1 MLPTPTARLTLTAA
15 AVLALSPSLRAQTSS
30 EAAALDTVVITGKGF
45 EQRAFD
51 TPYSAS
57 VVDAE
62 ALRNG
67 GPMVNLSE
75 ALARVPGLTVA
86 NRSNYAQDL
95 QINSRGY
102 GARASFGVRGLRL
115 YTDGIPASMPDGSG
129 QVSHFDLAGA
139 QRVEVLRGPFSALYG
154 SSSGGVIALYSAPVR
169 ERAVQLDG
177 DLGDDGMRQLRATI
191 EAPLSATPGRGFDLR
206 ASVSRFE
213 TDGFRPQSEAERTLG
228 NVRLGWTGE
237 RDTVVLQF
245 NHVDQPAD
253 DPLGLTR
260 AQFDADPYQTNTIAL
275 PQEAI
280 GQAGRFD
287 TRKTVEQTQA
297 GLNWR
302 RRFENAGPLQES
314 SVTAY
319 LGQREVRQFQS
330 IPPVAQGAETSPGGV
345 IDFDRDYFGLDGR
358 LSFRWTLP
366 GERRAQLVVGAAY
379 EEAEDDRR
387 GFRNFIGAGPTLE
400 LGVLGEQRRDETNRA
415 TTTDLFAQGE
425 IDLAERWTATLGV
438 RSGTIRYRSDDR
450 YCRNGGVQVPCS
462 TPGPLANPDDSG
474 SRSED
479 YTVPVA
485 ALQFRASD
493 DLNLYVSAGEGFES
507 PTLNELAY
515 QSGGAS
521 GLNPD
526 LDPQEST
533 QVELGAK
540 WRPAGT
546 GFALDVALFRART
559 EDEIVTLSN
568 VGGRSVFTN
577 ADSKTTRRGAE
588 VAAGWQ
594 LSRSLRTALAVTYLH
609 ATYDDE
615 FLISGN
621 TIEAGNR
628 IAGTSPRSFF
638 TELAYRPNGSDL
650 TEFGLEWLGRD
661 KVAVNDANTDFAGF
675 WSVVNARVTQGWRFG
690 DASRLDLLARIDN
703 LFDRE
708 YAGSV
713 IVNEG
718 NGRFFEP
725 GAPRTWYLGLKWR
738 QGF

>member
-1 MLPTPTARLTLTAA
+1 MLQAPPVRLTLLAA
-15 AVLALSPSLRAQTSS
+15 ALLAAASPALRAQTP
-30 EAAALDTVVITGKGF
+30 ADPAALESVVVTGKGF

-154 SSSGGVIALYSAPVR
+154 NSSGGVIALFSAPVR
-169 ERAVQLDG
+169 ERFVQFDG

-191 EAPLSATPGRGFDLR
+191 ETPLSATPGRGFDLR
-206 ASVSRFE
+206 ASVSKFE

-228 NVRLGWTGE
+228 NIRLGWTGAQ
-237 RDTVVLQF
+237 DTLVLQI

-253 DPLGLTR
+253 DPLGLDR
-260 AQFDADPYQTNTIAL
+260 ASFDADPYQTA
-275 PQEAI
+275 PAAI
-280 GQAGRFD
+280 DFN
-287 TRKTVEQTQA
+287 TRKTVEQTQV

-302 RRFENAGPLQES
+302 HRFDHAGPLHES

-319 LGQREVRQFQS
+319 TGQREVRQFQS
-330 IPPVAQGAETSPGGV
+330 IPTGAQNAQTSPGGV
-345 IDFDRDYFGLDGR
+345 IDFDRDYLGVDGR

-387 GFRNFIGAGPTLE
+387 GFRNFIGPQ

-415 TTTDLFAQGE
+415 TTTDVYAQGE
-425 IDLAERWTATLGV
+425 LDLSERWTATAGV
-438 RSGTIRYRSDDR
+438 RSGKIRFESDDR

-474 SRSED
+474 ARSER

-485 ALQFRASD
+485 ALQFRASP
-493 DLNLYVSAGEGFES
+493 DLNLYLSAGEGFES

-515 QSGGAS
+515 QAGGAS

-526 LDPQEST
+526 LDPQQST

-546 GFALDVALFRART
+546 GLALDVALFKART

-577 ADSKTTRRGAE
+577 ADSKTTRRGVE

-594 LSRSLRTALAVTYLH
+594 ISKALRSALALTYLH
-609 ATYDDE
+609 ATYDDA
-615 FLISGN
+615 F
-621 TIEAGNR
+621 TINGVPIAAGNR

-638 TELAYRPNGSDL
+638 TELAWRPDGSDR
-650 TEFGLEWLGRD
+650 TEFGIEWLGRD
-661 KVAVNDANTDFAGF
+661 KVAVNDANADFAGF
-675 WSVVNARVTQGWRFG
+675 WSIVNLRLGHGWRFG
-690 DASRLDLLARIDN
+690 DASRLDLLARVDN